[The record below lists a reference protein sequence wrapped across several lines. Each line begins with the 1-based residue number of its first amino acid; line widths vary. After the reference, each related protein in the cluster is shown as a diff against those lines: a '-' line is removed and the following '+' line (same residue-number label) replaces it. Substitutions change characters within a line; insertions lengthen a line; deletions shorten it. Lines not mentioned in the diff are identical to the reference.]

1 MGVWGK
7 KKSVSG
13 VSAFPALDDS
23 GSECWSFDSSSRSYK
38 IYLFTFYWTLQLQG
52 PNLCW
57 IFVKEN
63 KLTSYRKQKGL
74 SRSRGTSLGSFFE
87 DAFRQIWQRCKFCTT
102 WYASLYLFI
111 YLFIKSWVSALPR
124 CFLFGHAHSR
134 TDLLKLDLLLTGSL
148 WAVSTTRRGSNTSLQ
163 NVTLDPRI
171 FSTWQRFC

>member
-1 MGVWGK
+1 MGFLFWVGTGPTGVWGRGLCYGRVRK
-7 KKSVSG
+7 KKVGFRCFSIPSPRRLRKWVLKLWF
-13 VSAFPALDDS
+13 VVKKLQDLL
-23 GSECWSFDSSSRSYK
+23 
-38 IYLFTFYWTLQLQG
+38 IYWTLQLQG

-111 YLFIKSWVSALPR
+111 YLLSLGYQHYLGVS
-124 CFLFGHAHSR
+124 C
-134 TDLLKLDLLLTGSL
+134 LDTLTV
-148 WAVSTTRRGSNTSLQ
+148 AQ
-163 NVTLDPRI
+163 I
-171 FSTWQRFC
+171 FWS